1 MASSAI
7 VPRNEVDSG
16 FALEDDRRHLPAIHG
31 TVDQIGALRE
41 VLDQAMGV
49 LEEAQIKQLLLCEPG
64 SKLQRQFVELHEEP
78 VASFVVTAVG
88 NDRVQLQVVSHQEE
102 FELFCCCLDQLEA
115 KGGNLS
121 RIGHH
126 WRLESDHLQDL
137 SSTGDVLVDDLRIPT
152 DEHRLCFEEPLDAL
166 RNDFEVEGRKG
177 LRESPEELGAISFT
191 SQGPILLIGDGD
203 LLEYGRDD
211 LAIGSSA
218 DGEAYR
224 LPLELDD
231 AAVLVH
237 IGRHQLGEQVCRKA
251 FHEDVL
257 QLGLSVFA
265 KGLVRHP

>member
-49 LEEAQIKQLLLCEPG
+49 LEEAQFKQLLLCEPG
-64 SKLQRQFVELHEEP
+64 SKLQRQFVELHEEI

-88 NDRVQLQVVSHQEE
+88 NDLVQLQVVSHQEE
-102 FELFCCCLDQLEA
+102 FELFCCCLDQLES

-121 RIGHH
+121 QVGHH
-126 WRLESDHLQDL
+126 WRFQPHHLEDL
-137 SSTGDVLVDDLRIPT
+137 SATSDVLIHNLGVPT
-152 DEHRLCFEEPLDAL
+152 DVHISKLEEKPDAL
-166 RNDFEVEGRKG
+166 RYDFEVEGWKG
-177 LRESPEELGAISFT
+177 LGESLEELGAISFT
-191 SQGPILLIGDGD
+191 SQGPTLLIGDGD

-218 DGEAYR
+218 DGEAYH

-237 IGRHQLGEQVCRKA
+237 IGRHQLGEQVRRKA